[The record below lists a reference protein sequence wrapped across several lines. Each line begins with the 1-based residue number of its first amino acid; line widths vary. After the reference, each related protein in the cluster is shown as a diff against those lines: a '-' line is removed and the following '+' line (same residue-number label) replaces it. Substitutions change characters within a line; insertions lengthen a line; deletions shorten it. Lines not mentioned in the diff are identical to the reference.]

1 MIENLGIH
9 DTEELARFLLY
20 HVSTETR
27 RLLRQEM
34 PVLYKRL
41 YPDVSVELL
50 VRDVTDAVNSVPTRA

>member
-20 HVSTETR
+20 HVSQQTR
-27 RLLRQEM
+27 TLLRQEM

-41 YPDVSVELL
+41 YPDVSVDLL
-50 VRDVTDAVNSVPTRA
+50 VNDVTYALNRVPTGA